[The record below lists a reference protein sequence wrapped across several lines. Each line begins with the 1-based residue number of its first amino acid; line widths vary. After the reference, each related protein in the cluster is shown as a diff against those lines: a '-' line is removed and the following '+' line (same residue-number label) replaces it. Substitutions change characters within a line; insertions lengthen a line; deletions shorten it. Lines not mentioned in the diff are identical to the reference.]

1 MAKKATIGMNVK
13 INGTAYPLY
22 IGFGF
27 LQEIEQLQTDD
38 FGGFEMALLG
48 LMDMDP
54 FTVRAVLKAAL
65 NTHDEISDDDI
76 DQYIEQEMDI
86 EKFCK
91 DFLALLASANL
102 TKSKYKKMMPILT
115 ELQKTMEK
123 QIKKIPELL
132 TAEMEKAME

>member
-54 FTVRAVLKAAL
+54 LTIRAVLKASL
-65 NTHDEISDDDI
+65 NTHDDISDEDI
-76 DQYIEQEMDI
+76 DSYIEQEMDI

-115 ELQKTMEK
+115 ELQKAMEK